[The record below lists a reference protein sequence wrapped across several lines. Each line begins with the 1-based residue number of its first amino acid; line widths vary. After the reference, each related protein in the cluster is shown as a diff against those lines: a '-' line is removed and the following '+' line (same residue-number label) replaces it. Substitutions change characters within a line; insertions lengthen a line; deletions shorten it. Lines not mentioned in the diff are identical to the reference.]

1 MTTPVTG
8 VGTKPTTSPTTSAA
22 APTAQSDGSTAAL
35 TTQDQF
41 MKLFIAQLQNQD
53 PLQPQDSSAFLAQ
66 LAQMSQLEQATETN
80 QRLQSLADAQSA
92 ANRAS
97 MTGMVGRTVTASAQT
112 LEVRDGSAP
121 LTVGGPQLSVHTDVP
136 AKQLELDFIDGSG
149 RTVKS
154 IDLGAPG
161 AGDINIDPTKVGIL
175 PVGTYQLAVKGQAT
189 DGTAITGSAAVTG
202 IVNALQ
208 MGDAGD
214 RFRIGPFNVSP
225 ANVTSVGASTP

>member
-1 MTTPVTG
+1 MTTPVSS
-8 VGTKPTTSPTTSAA
+8 VGTDPTT
-22 APTAQSDGSTAAL
+22 TAASTSSTGTAGSMSAL
-35 TTQDQF
+35 ATQDQF

-53 PLQPQDSSAFLAQ
+53 PLSPQDSSAFLAQ

-97 MTGMVGRTVTASAQT
+97 MTEMVGRSVTANAST

-121 LTVGGPQLSVHTDVP
+121 LTAGGPQLSVHTDLP
-136 AKQLELDFIDGSG
+136 AKQLELDIIDGSG
-149 RTVKS
+149 KTVKS

-161 AGDINIDPTKVGIL
+161 AGDMVIDPTKVGVL
-175 PVGTYQLAVKGQAT
+175 PVGTYQIAVKGKAA
-189 DGTAITGSAAVTG
+189 DGTAITGSASVTG

-208 MGDAGD
+208 MGDTGD

-225 ANVTSVGASTP
+225 ANVTSVGASSP